1 MHRAGHNNPRRT
13 GDWKKQSFGPG
24 QAHGSGGNPGG
35 GGSAGVETPHGSA
48 LTGKEIAAQKETV
61 PAWTQHGLEIR
72 RKFSFADFAGSMAFV
87 NKIAA
92 LAEAAN
98 HHPDITIQWNKVSLT
113 LTTHSEKGLTS
124 KDFDLA
130 RKIDGLAG

>member
-24 QAHGSGGNPGG
+24 SSHGSGSGSSGSGSEGAASAPG
-35 GGSAGVETPHGSA
+35 TA
-48 LTGKEIAAQKETV
+48 LTGREIAAQMSSV
-61 PAWTQHGLEIR
+61 PAWAQHGLEIR

-87 NKIAA
+87 NKVAA

-98 HHPDITIQWNKVSLT
+98 HHPDIAIQWNKVSLT

-130 RKIDGLAG
+130 KKIDALAS